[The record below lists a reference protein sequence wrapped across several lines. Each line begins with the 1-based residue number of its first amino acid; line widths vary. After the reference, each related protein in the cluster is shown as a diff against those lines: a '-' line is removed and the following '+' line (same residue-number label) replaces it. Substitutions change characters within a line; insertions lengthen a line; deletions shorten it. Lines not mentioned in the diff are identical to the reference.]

1 MGSTDFSMTEL
12 FYHGSLLPNVIE
24 FHIQKTFITSSIFFR
39 LSHMSVKGKR
49 RLSHKC
55 THVRLGVSV
64 ISVQG
69 QAELSQ

>member
-12 FYHGSLLPNVIE
+12 FYHGSLLPNVTE
-24 FHIQKTFITSSIFFR
+24 FNIQKTFITSSIFFR